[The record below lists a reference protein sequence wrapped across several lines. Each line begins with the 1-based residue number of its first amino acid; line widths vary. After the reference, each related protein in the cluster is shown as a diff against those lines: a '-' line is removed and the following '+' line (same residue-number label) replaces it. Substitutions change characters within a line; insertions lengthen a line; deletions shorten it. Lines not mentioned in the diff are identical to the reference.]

1 MNKSKFAP
9 LILAFISIFFLTGCN
24 PMGDKNIYC
33 KPTFMNIPEEKR
45 EKILSVAVNEFAHNG
60 FENANINT
68 IAKKAEVSV
77 GSLYKYFDTK
87 TDLFLTSVDYGLKNL
102 EVIME
107 TIVQSDE
114 DVMVKLEKL
123 IRVAIEFSRRNTV
136 LIKLYNEVTSES
148 NAELVKKIANYVESV
163 TSEAYKRAVIEGQ
176 VAGEIRTDIDPGM
189 AAFFVDNLLMNIQF
203 SYACD
208 YYCERYKIYAGED
221 IFLKDEFAVENILR
235 FIKAALKSNQ

>member
-1 MNKSKFAP
+1 
-9 LILAFISIFFLTGCN
+9 
-24 PMGDKNIYC
+24 MGDKEIYC
-33 KPTFMNIPEEKR
+33 KPTFLNIPQEKR

-87 TDLFLTSVDYGLKNL
+87 TDLFLTSVDYALKNL
-102 EVIME
+102 EIIME
-107 TIVQSDE
+107 TIVESNE

-123 IRVAIEFSRRNTV
+123 VRVAIEFSRRNTV

-148 NAELVKKIANYVESV
+148 KAELVKEIAERVESV
-163 TSEAYKRAVIEGQ
+163 TSQAYKKAVVEGQ

-208 YYCERYKIYAGED
+208 YYSERYKIYAGED
-221 IFLKDEFAVENILR
+221 IFSKDEFVVENILR
-235 FIKAALKSNQ
+235 FVKAALKLSN

>member
-1 MNKSKFAP
+1 
-9 LILAFISIFFLTGCN
+9 
-24 PMGDKNIYC
+24 MGEKNLYC
-33 KPTFMNIPEEKR
+33 KPTFLNIPEEKR
-45 EKILSVAVNEFAHNG
+45 EKILSVAVHEFAYNG
-60 FENANINT
+60 FDNANINT

-87 TDLFLTSVDYGLKNL
+87 TDLFLMSVNYALQNL
-102 EVIME
+102 DVIMK
-107 TIVQSDE
+107 TIVESDE
-114 DVMVKLEKL
+114 DVMIKLEKL
-123 IRVAIEFSRRNTV
+123 VRVAIEFSRCNRV

-148 NAELVKKIANYVESV
+148 NAEVVKKIAEHVESI
-163 TSEAYKRAVIEGQ
+163 TSQAYKKAVIDGQ
-176 VAGEIRTDIDPGM
+176 VAGEIRSDIDPGM

>member
-1 MNKSKFAP
+1 
-9 LILAFISIFFLTGCN
+9 
-24 PMGDKNIYC
+24 MGDTNLYC
-33 KPTFMNIPEEKR
+33 KPTFMNIPKEKR
-45 EKILSVAVNEFAHNG
+45 EKILSVAVNEFAYNG
-60 FENANINT
+60 FDNANINT

-87 TDLFLTSVDYGLKNL
+87 TDLFLTSVNYALQSLDI
-102 EVIME
+102 IME
-107 TIVQSDE
+107 TIVKSDE
-114 DVMVKLEKL
+114 DVMIKLEKL
-123 IRVAIEFSRRNTV
+123 VRVAIEFSRRNRV

-148 NAELVKKIANYVESV
+148 NAEVVKKIAEHVESI
-163 TSEAYKRAVIEGQ
+163 TSKAYKKAIIEGQ
-176 VAGEIRTDIDPGM
+176 VSGEIRTDIDPGM

>member
-1 MNKSKFAP
+1 
-9 LILAFISIFFLTGCN
+9 
-24 PMGDKNIYC
+24 MGEKDIYC
-33 KPTFMNIPEEKR
+33 KPTFLNIPQEKR

-87 TDLFLTSVDYGLKNL
+87 TDLFLTSVDYALKNL
-102 EVIME
+102 EIIME
-107 TIVQSDE
+107 TIVESNE

-123 IRVAIEFSRRNTV
+123 VRVAIEFSRRNTV

-148 NAELVKKIANYVESV
+148 KAELVKEIAERVESV
-163 TSEAYKRAVIEGQ
+163 TSQAYKKAVVEGQ

-208 YYCERYKIYAGED
+208 YYSERYKIYAGED
-221 IFLKDEFAVENILR
+221 VFSKDEFVVENILR
-235 FIKAALKSNQ
+235 FVKAALKLSN

>member
-1 MNKSKFAP
+1 
-9 LILAFISIFFLTGCN
+9 
-24 PMGDKNIYC
+24 MGENEMYC
-33 KPTFMNIPEEKR
+33 KPTFMNIPPEKR
-45 EKILSVAVNEFAHNG
+45 EKILAVAVNEFAYNG

-87 TDLFLTSVDYGLKNL
+87 TDLFLTSVDYALKNL
-102 EVIME
+102 DIIME
-107 TIVQSDE
+107 TIVETNE

-123 IRVAIEFSRRNTV
+123 VRVTIEFSRTNTV

-148 NAELVKKIANYVESV
+148 KAELVKKIAEHVESV
-163 TSEAYKRAVIEGQ
+163 TSQAYKKAIIAGQ

-208 YYCERYKIYAGED
+208 YYGERYKIYAGED
-221 IFLKDEFAVENILR
+221 IFLKDEFVVENLLR
-235 FIKAALKSNQ
+235 FIKSALKLS

>member
-1 MNKSKFAP
+1 
-9 LILAFISIFFLTGCN
+9 
-24 PMGDKNIYC
+24 MGEKNLYC
-33 KPTFMNIPEEKR
+33 KPTFMNIPKEKR
-45 EKILSVAVNEFAHNG
+45 EKILSVAVNEFAYNG
-60 FENANINT
+60 FNNANINT

-87 TDLFLTSVDYGLKNL
+87 TDLFLTSVNYALQNL
-102 EVIME
+102 EIIME
-107 TIVQSDE
+107 TIVESQE
-114 DVMVKLEKL
+114 DVMIKLEKL
-123 IRVAIEFSRRNTV
+123 VRVAIEFSRSNSV

-148 NAELVKKIANYVESV
+148 NAEVVKKIAEHVESI
-163 TSEAYKRAVIEGQ
+163 TSQAYKKAIIDGQ
-176 VAGEIRTDIDPGM
+176 VAGEIRSDIDPGM

>member
-1 MNKSKFAP
+1 
-9 LILAFISIFFLTGCN
+9 
-24 PMGDKNIYC
+24 MGEKNLYC
-33 KPTFMNIPEEKR
+33 KPTFMNIPKEKR
-45 EKILSVAVNEFAHNG
+45 EKILSVAVNEFAYNG
-60 FENANINT
+60 FNNANINT

-87 TDLFLTSVDYGLKNL
+87 TDLFLTSVNYALQNL
-102 EVIME
+102 EIIME
-107 TIVQSDE
+107 TIVESQE
-114 DVMVKLEKL
+114 DVMIKLEKL
-123 IRVAIEFSRRNTV
+123 VRVAIEFSRRNSV

-148 NAELVKKIANYVESV
+148 NAEVVKKIAEHVESI
-163 TSEAYKRAVIEGQ
+163 TSQAYKKAIIDGQ
-176 VAGEIRTDIDPGM
+176 VAGEIRGDIDPGM

>member
-1 MNKSKFAP
+1 
-9 LILAFISIFFLTGCN
+9 
-24 PMGDKNIYC
+24 MGEKNVYC
-33 KPTFMNIPEEKR
+33 KPTFLNIPEEKR
-45 EKILSVAVNEFAHNG
+45 EKILSVAVNEFAYNG
-60 FENANINT
+60 FDNANINT
-68 IAKKAEVSV
+68 IAKKAGVSV

-87 TDLFLTSVDYGLKNL
+87 TDLFLTSVNYALTNL
-102 EVIME
+102 DVIVE
-107 TIVQSDE
+107 TIVESKE

-123 IRVAIEFSRRNTV
+123 VRVAIEFSRRNSV

-148 NAELVKKIANYVESV
+148 NAELVKTIAGHVESV
-163 TSEAYKRAVIEGQ
+163 TSEAYKKTIIEGQ

>member
-1 MNKSKFAP
+1 MDWS
-9 LILAFISIFFLTGCN
+9 N
-24 PMGDKNIYC
+24 PMGEKNLYC
-33 KPTFMNIPEEKR
+33 KPTFLNIPEEKR
-45 EKILSVAVNEFAHNG
+45 EKILSVAVHEFAYNG
-60 FENANINT
+60 FDNANINT

-87 TDLFLTSVDYGLKNL
+87 TDLFLMSVNYALQNL
-102 EVIME
+102 DVIMK
-107 TIVQSDE
+107 TIVESDE
-114 DVMVKLEKL
+114 DVMIKLEKL
-123 IRVAIEFSRRNTV
+123 VRVAIEFSRCNRV

-148 NAELVKKIANYVESV
+148 NAEVVKKIAEHVESI
-163 TSEAYKRAVIEGQ
+163 TSQAYKKAVIDGQ
-176 VAGEIRTDIDPGM
+176 VAGEIRSDIDPGM

>member
-1 MNKSKFAP
+1 
-9 LILAFISIFFLTGCN
+9 
-24 PMGDKNIYC
+24 MGEKNIYC

-45 EKILSVAVNEFAHNG
+45 EKILAVAVNEFAHNG

-123 IRVAIEFSRRNTV
+123 VRVAIEFSRRNTV

-148 NAELVKKIANYVESV
+148 NAELVKKIATYVESV
-163 TSEAYKRAVIEGQ
+163 TSEAYKKAIIEGQ

-235 FIKAALKSNQ
+235 FIKAALKSKK